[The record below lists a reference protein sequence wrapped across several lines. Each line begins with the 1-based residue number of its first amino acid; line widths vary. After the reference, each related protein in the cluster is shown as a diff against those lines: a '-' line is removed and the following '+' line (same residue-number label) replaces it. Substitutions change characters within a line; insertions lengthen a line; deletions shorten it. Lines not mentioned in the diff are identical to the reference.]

1 MRRLWGRC
9 ARAMRSLCARYARA
23 MRAYTRA
30 MRGGGGQP
38 ANWLADQPP
47 GQQGANKEPTRSQQG
62 AKKANKEP

>member
-1 MRRLWGRC
+1 MGPLC
-9 ARAMRSLCARYARA
+9 ARYVRAMRALCARYARA